1 MKPDRSKFTTKALT
15 VFLALALMT
24 GAFTACSNT
33 GSGRNGGSGS
43 GRVEAECDLK
53 PEYGNEGDK
62 PEEEPAPDGTD
73 DVTDGGA
80 GGSAGGAA
88 GDNGGSAGDNGGSA
102 DGNGGT
108 TDGATGGSTSGGLLP
123 DGYVFDEE
131 CWHVQEFT
139 DFGITYTQIMNGGS
153 KPRQGEIDFLT
164 FKIYANDEDSM
175 AAYEHYYDQSK
186 DFDKGHWEEGANWF
200 ISDEWGVMDA
210 SMVWMV
216 YRDGNMLIIAH
227 LAINDKWIVYGD
239 KDPDA
244 PEPTESTYKAYVL
257 NNADGIV
264 SFVKEHFLESK

>member
-1 MKPDRSKFTTKALT
+1 MKPDRSTFTTKALT

-24 GAFTACSNT
+24 GTFTACGT
-33 GSGRNGGSGS
+33 GSGNNRAGG
-43 GRVEAECDLK
+43 RIEADGVTK
-53 PEYGNEGDK
+53 PEYGNEGTIPADE
-62 PEEEPAPDGTD
+62 PTPDEPAPDGTD
-73 DVTDGGA
+73 DVTDGG
-80 GGSAGGAA
+80 
-88 GDNGGSAGDNGGSA
+88 SA

-108 TDGATGGSTSGGLLP
+108 TGGTTGGSTTGGLLP

-131 CWHVQEFT
+131 CWHVQDFK
-139 DFGITYTQIMNGGS
+139 DFGITYTQISNGGR
-153 KPRQGEIDFLT
+153 KTRQGEIDFLT
-164 FKIYANDEDSM
+164 FKIYANEEDSM

-216 YRDGNMLIIAH
+216 YRDGNMLIIAR
-227 LAINDKWIVYGD
+227 LAINDQWIVYGD
-239 KDPDA
+239 KAPDA

-264 SFVKEHFLESK
+264 SFVKEHFLESN

>member
-1 MKPDRSKFTTKALT
+1 MKPDRSRLTTKALT
-15 VFLALALMT
+15 VLLALALMT
-24 GAFTACSNT
+24 GTFTACSNNT
-33 GSGRNGGSGS
+33 GSGRNGSSGS
-43 GRVEAECDLK
+43 GRIEADDDLK
-53 PEYGNEGDK
+53 PEYGNEGTIPADK
-62 PEEEPAPDGTD
+62 PTPDEPAPTADPAPAT
-73 DVTDGGA
+73 TA
-80 GGSAGGAA
+80 GGT
-88 GDNGGSAGDNGGSA
+88 
-102 DGNGGT
+102 NGGT
-108 TDGATGGSTSGGLLP
+108 SNSTGVVP
-123 DGYVFDEE
+123 DDYVFDEE

-164 FKIYANDEDSM
+164 FKIYANEEDSM
-175 AAYEHYYDQSK
+175 AAYEHYYNQSK

-216 YRDGNMLIIAH
+216 YRDGNMLIIAR
-227 LAINDKWIVYGD
+227 LAINDQWIVYGD

-264 SFVKEHFLESK
+264 SFVKEHFLESN

>member
-24 GAFTACSNT
+24 GTFTACGNT

-43 GRVEAECDLK
+43 GRIEADGVTK
-53 PEYGNEGDK
+53 PEYGNEGTIPADE
-62 PEEEPAPDGTD
+62 PTPDEPAPTAD
-73 DVTDGGA
+73 
-80 GGSAGGAA
+80 SAPETTT
-88 GDNGGSAGDNGGSA
+88 
-102 DGNGGT
+102 GGT
-108 TDGATGGSTSGGLLP
+108 SNSTGVVP
-123 DGYVFDEE
+123 DDYVFDEE
-131 CWHVQEFT
+131 CWHVQDFK
-139 DFGITYTQIMNGGS
+139 DFGITYTQISNGGR
-153 KPRQGEIDFLT
+153 KTRQGEIDFLT
-164 FKIYANDEDSM
+164 FKIYANEEDSM
-175 AAYEHYYDQSK
+175 AAYKHYYDQSK

-216 YRDGNMLIIAH
+216 YRDGNILIIAH
-227 LAINDKWIVYGD
+227 LAINDQWIVYGD

-264 SFVKEHFLESK
+264 SFVKEHFLESN